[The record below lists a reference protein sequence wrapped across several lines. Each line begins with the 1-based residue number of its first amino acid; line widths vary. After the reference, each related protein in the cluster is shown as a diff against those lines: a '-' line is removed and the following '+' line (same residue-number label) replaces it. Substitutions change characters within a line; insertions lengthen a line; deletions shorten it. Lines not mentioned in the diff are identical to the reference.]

1 MTVPIQAPIL
11 KRVLDHL
18 PVDAVFRALADPTR
32 KALVERL
39 SRGPAPVSALAQP
52 FAMSLTAIGQHLT
65 VLEEAGLVESQKIG
79 RVRTCA
85 LKPNAFDVLEQWL
98 TAHRLIAERRLD
110 RLAALLDETYPPEN
124 LSSNNETDSRKDEK
138 Q

>member
-1 MTVPIQAPIL
+1 M
-11 KRVLDHL
+11 LDYRRI
-18 PVDAVFRALADPTR
+18 DAVFRALADPTR

-39 SRGPAPVSALAQP
+39 SQGPAPVSALAAP
-52 FAMSLTAIGQHLT
+52 FAMSLTAIGQHIA

-79 RVRTCA
+79 RVRTCQ

-98 TAHRLIAERRLD
+98 TAHRLLAERRLD

-124 LSSNNETDSRKDEK
+124 ETGSRKDETK
-138 Q
+138 